1 VIERERRY
9 RRYGTAFQN
18 VKRVKFEN
26 ETSLRKPASGRDA
39 EERFRLLV
47 ESVTDYAIFVLDASG
62 RVVTWNAGA
71 ERIKGYAVGEIIGKH
86 FSVFYPTEDV
96 IAGKCERE
104 LEVAAREGRFE
115 DEGWRVRKDGTLF
128 WANVVI
134 TALRN
139 PDATLYG
146 FAKVTRDL
154 TERRKAEETQRLLAA
169 ERAALAE
176 KTRIQ
181 EFQERF
187 IAILGHDLR
196 NPLAAID
203 MNLARLREKVADPTL
218 VRMLNRMASSST
230 RMSRMIG
237 QILDLTRSRLAG
249 GLELQPAAMDL
260 HDALTRIVE
269 ELRAA
274 HPTRTID
281 LRSPALP
288 GTWDRDRLE
297 QVFSNLI
304 GNALLYGDPDRPITV
319 EAVDDGATLHVDVH
333 NHGAPI
339 PEAQQADLF
348 NPFRR
353 GGTADDHRK
362 SGEGLGL
369 GLYISRELVAA
380 HGGAIDVRSE
390 PGQGTTFRVTLPRG

>member
-1 VIERERRY
+1 ME
-9 RRYGTAFQN
+9 
-18 VKRVKFEN
+18 FEKSSVRN
-26 ETSLRKPASGRDA
+26 PTGRDA

-47 ESVTDYAIFVLDASG
+47 ESVKDYAIFMLDANG
-62 RVVTWNAGA
+62 HVVTWNAGA
-71 ERIKGYAVGEIIGKH
+71 QRIKGYSAGEIIGKH
-86 FSVFYPTEDV
+86 FSVFYPIEDV

-104 LEVAAREGRFE
+104 LEIAAREGRFE
-115 DEGWRVRKDGTLF
+115 DEGWRVRKDGTLM

-134 TALRN
+134 TALRS
-139 PDATLYG
+139 PDDGTLFG

-154 TERRKAEETQRLLAA
+154 SERRKAEAAQRQLAA
-169 ERAALAE
+169 QQAALAE

-181 EFQERF
+181 EFLERF

-196 NPLAAID
+196 NPLSAID
-203 MNLARLREKVADPTL
+203 MNLTRLREKVADPAL
-218 VRMLNRMASSST
+218 ARMLDRMASSST

-249 GLELQPAAMDL
+249 RLELQRAPMDL
-260 HDALTRIVE
+260 RDALTRIVE

-274 HPTRTID
+274 QPDRTID
-281 LRSPALP
+281 LRSPSLP

-297 QVFSNLI
+297 QVFSNLV

-319 EAVDDGATLHVDVH
+319 EAIDGATIQVDVH

-339 PEAQQADLF
+339 PNEVQADLF

-353 GGTADDHRK
+353 ATVTEETRK
-362 SGEGLGL
+362 GGEGLGL

-380 HGGAIDVRSE
+380 HGGTIDVRSA
-390 PGQGTTFRVTLPRG
+390 PGHGTTFRVALPRG

>member
-1 VIERERRY
+1 VE
-9 RRYGTAFQN
+9 
-18 VKRVKFEN
+18 FEKSSVRN
-26 ETSLRKPASGRDA
+26 PTGRDA

-47 ESVTDYAIFVLDASG
+47 ESVKDYAIFMLDANG
-62 RVVTWNAGA
+62 QVVTWNAGA
-71 ERIKGYAVGEIIGKH
+71 QRIKGYSAGEIIGKH
-86 FSVFYPTEDV
+86 FSVFYPIEDV

-104 LEVAAREGRFE
+104 LEIAAREGRFE
-115 DEGWRVRKDGTLF
+115 DEGWRVRKDGTLM

-134 TALRN
+134 TALRS
-139 PDATLYG
+139 PDDGTLFG

-154 TERRKAEETQRLLAA
+154 SERRKAEAAQRQLAA
-169 ERAALAE
+169 QQAALAE

-181 EFQERF
+181 EFLERF

-203 MNLARLREKVADPTL
+203 MNLTRLREKVADPAL
-218 VRMLNRMASSST
+218 ARMLDRMASSST

-249 GLELQPAAMDL
+249 RLELQRAPMDL
-260 HDALTRIVE
+260 RDALTRIVE

-274 HPTRTID
+274 QPDRTID
-281 LRSPALP
+281 LRSPSLP

-297 QVFSNLI
+297 QVFSNLV
-304 GNALLYGDPDRPITV
+304 GNALLYGDRDRPITV
-319 EAVDDGATLHVDVH
+319 EAGDGAMIYVDVH

-339 PEAQQADLF
+339 PNEVQADLF

-353 GGTADDHRK
+353 ATVTEETRK
-362 SGEGLGL
+362 GGEGLGL

-380 HGGAIDVRSE
+380 HGGTIDVRSA
-390 PGQGTTFRVTLPRG
+390 PGHGTTFRVALPRG

>member
-1 VIERERRY
+1 ME
-9 RRYGTAFQN
+9 
-18 VKRVKFEN
+18 FEKSSVRN
-26 ETSLRKPASGRDA
+26 PTGRDA

-47 ESVTDYAIFVLDASG
+47 ESVKDYAIFMLDETG
-62 RVVTWNAGA
+62 HVVTWNAGA
-71 ERIKGYAVGEIIGKH
+71 QRIKGYSAGEIIGKH
-86 FSVFYPTEDV
+86 FSVFYPIEDV

-104 LEVAAREGRFE
+104 LEIAAREGRFE
-115 DEGWRVRKDGTLF
+115 DEGWRVRKDGTLM

-134 TALRN
+134 TALRS
-139 PDATLYG
+139 PDDGTLFG

-154 TERRKAEETQRLLAA
+154 SERRKAEAAQRQLAA
-169 ERAALAE
+169 QQAALAE

-181 EFQERF
+181 EFLERF

-203 MNLARLREKVADPTL
+203 MNLTRLREKVADPAL
-218 VRMLNRMASSST
+218 ARMLDRMASSST

-249 GLELQPAAMDL
+249 RLELQRAPMDL
-260 HDALTRIVE
+260 RDALTRIVE

-274 HPTRTID
+274 QPDRTID
-281 LRSPALP
+281 LRSPSLP

-297 QVFSNLI
+297 QVFSNLV
-304 GNALLYGDPDRPITV
+304 GNALLYGDRDRPITV
-319 EAVDDGATLHVDVH
+319 EAGDGAMIYVDVH

-339 PEAQQADLF
+339 PNEVQADLF

-353 GGTADDHRK
+353 ATVTEETRK
-362 SGEGLGL
+362 GGEGLGL

-380 HGGAIDVRSE
+380 HGGTIDVRSA
-390 PGQGTTFRVTLPRG
+390 PGHGTTFRVALPRG

>member
-1 VIERERRY
+1 ME
-9 RRYGTAFQN
+9 FQN
-18 VKRVKFEN
+18 K
-26 ETSLRKPASGRDA
+26 SSSRDA

-47 ESVTDYAIFVLDASG
+47 ESVKDYAIFMLDATG
-62 RVVTWNAGA
+62 QVVTWNAGA
-71 ERIKGYAVGEIIGKH
+71 QRIKGYSAGEIIGKH
-86 FSVFYPTEDV
+86 FSVFYPIEDV

-104 LEVAAREGRFE
+104 LEIAALEGRFE
-115 DEGWRVRKDGTLF
+115 DEGWRVRKDGTLM

-134 TALRN
+134 TALRS
-139 PDATLYG
+139 PDDGTLFG

-154 TERRKAEETQRLLAA
+154 SERRKAEAAQRQLAA
-169 ERAALAE
+169 QQAALAE

-181 EFQERF
+181 EFLERF

-196 NPLAAID
+196 NPLSAID
-203 MNLARLREKVADPTL
+203 MNLTRLREKVTDPAL
-218 VRMLNRMASSST
+218 ARMLDRMASSST
-230 RMSRMIG
+230 RMARMIG

-249 GLELQPAAMDL
+249 RLELQRAPMDL
-260 HDALTRIVE
+260 RDALTRIVE

-274 HPTRTID
+274 QPDRTID
-281 LRSPALP
+281 LRSPSLP

-297 QVFSNLI
+297 QVFSNLV

-319 EAVDDGATLHVDVH
+319 EAVEAGDGATIHVDVH

-339 PEAQQADLF
+339 PEELQADLF

-353 GGTADDHRK
+353 ATFTEETRK
-362 SGEGLGL
+362 GGEGLGL

-380 HGGAIDVRSE
+380 HGGTIDVRSA
-390 PGQGTTFRVTLPRG
+390 PGQGTTFRVALPRG

>member
-1 VIERERRY
+1 VE
-9 RRYGTAFQN
+9 FQN
-18 VKRVKFEN
+18 K
-26 ETSLRKPASGRDA
+26 SSSRDA

-47 ESVTDYAIFVLDASG
+47 ESVKDYAIFMLDATG
-62 RVVTWNAGA
+62 QVVTWNAGA
-71 ERIKGYAVGEIIGKH
+71 QRIKGYSAGEIIGKH
-86 FSVFYPTEDV
+86 FSVFYPIEDV

-104 LEVAAREGRFE
+104 LEIAALEGRFE
-115 DEGWRVRKDGTLF
+115 DEGWRVRKDGTLM

-134 TALRN
+134 TALRS
-139 PDATLYG
+139 PDDGTLFG

-154 TERRKAEETQRLLAA
+154 SERRKAEAAQRQLAA
-169 ERAALAE
+169 QQAALAE

-181 EFQERF
+181 EFLERF

-196 NPLAAID
+196 NPLSAID
-203 MNLARLREKVADPTL
+203 MNLTRLREKVADPAL
-218 VRMLNRMASSST
+218 ARMLDRMASSST

-249 GLELQPAAMDL
+249 RLELQRAPMDL
-260 HDALTRIVE
+260 RDALTRIVE

-274 HPTRTID
+274 QPDRTID
-281 LRSPALP
+281 LRSPSLP

-297 QVFSNLI
+297 QVFSNLV

-319 EAVDDGATLHVDVH
+319 EAVEAGDGATIHVDVH

-339 PEAQQADLF
+339 PEELQADLF

-353 GGTADDHRK
+353 ATFTEETRK
-362 SGEGLGL
+362 GGEGLGL

-380 HGGAIDVRSE
+380 HGGTIDVRSA
-390 PGQGTTFRVTLPRG
+390 PGQGTTFRVALPRG

>member
-1 VIERERRY
+1 ME
-9 RRYGTAFQN
+9 FQN
-18 VKRVKFEN
+18 K
-26 ETSLRKPASGRDA
+26 SSSRDA

-47 ESVTDYAIFVLDASG
+47 ESVKDYAIFMLDATG
-62 RVVTWNAGA
+62 QVVTWNAGA
-71 ERIKGYAVGEIIGKH
+71 QRIKGYSAGEIIGKH
-86 FSVFYPTEDV
+86 FSVFYPIEDV

-104 LEVAAREGRFE
+104 LEIAAREGRFE
-115 DEGWRVRKDGTLF
+115 DEGWRVRKDGTLM

-134 TALRN
+134 TALRS
-139 PDATLYG
+139 PDDGTLFG

-154 TERRKAEETQRLLAA
+154 SERRKAEAAQRQLAA
-169 ERAALAE
+169 QQAALAE

-181 EFQERF
+181 EFLERF

-196 NPLAAID
+196 NPLSAID
-203 MNLARLREKVADPTL
+203 MNLTRLREKVTDPAL
-218 VRMLNRMASSST
+218 ARMLDRMASSST
-230 RMSRMIG
+230 RMARMIG

-249 GLELQPAAMDL
+249 RLELQRAPMDL
-260 HDALTRIVE
+260 RDALTRIVE

-274 HPTRTID
+274 QPDRTID
-281 LRSPALP
+281 LRSPSLP

-297 QVFSNLI
+297 QVFSNLV

-319 EAVDDGATLHVDVH
+319 EAVEAGDGATIHVDVH

-339 PEAQQADLF
+339 PEELQADLF

-353 GGTADDHRK
+353 ATFTEETRK
-362 SGEGLGL
+362 GGEGLGL

-380 HGGAIDVRSE
+380 HGGTIDVRSA
-390 PGQGTTFRVTLPRG
+390 PGQGTTFRVALPRG

>member
-1 VIERERRY
+1 VE
-9 RRYGTAFQN
+9 FQN
-18 VKRVKFEN
+18 K
-26 ETSLRKPASGRDA
+26 SSSRDA

-47 ESVTDYAIFVLDASG
+47 ESVKDYAIFMLDATG
-62 RVVTWNAGA
+62 QVVTWNAGA
-71 ERIKGYAVGEIIGKH
+71 QRIKGYSAGEIIGKH
-86 FSVFYPTEDV
+86 FSVFYPIEDV

-104 LEVAAREGRFE
+104 LEIAALEGRFE
-115 DEGWRVRKDGTLF
+115 DEGWRVRKDGTLM

-134 TALRN
+134 TALRS
-139 PDATLYG
+139 PDDGTLFG

-154 TERRKAEETQRLLAA
+154 SERRKAEAAQRQLAA
-169 ERAALAE
+169 QQAALAE

-181 EFQERF
+181 EFLERF

-196 NPLAAID
+196 NPLSAID
-203 MNLARLREKVADPTL
+203 MNLTRLREKVTDPAL
-218 VRMLNRMASSST
+218 ARMLDRMASSST

-249 GLELQPAAMDL
+249 RLELQRAPMDL
-260 HDALTRIVE
+260 RDALTRIVE

-274 HPTRTID
+274 QPDRTID
-281 LRSPALP
+281 LRSPSLP

-297 QVFSNLI
+297 QVFSNLV

-319 EAVDDGATLHVDVH
+319 EAVEAGDGATIHVDVH

-339 PEAQQADLF
+339 PEELQADLF

-353 GGTADDHRK
+353 ATFTEETRK
-362 SGEGLGL
+362 GGEGLGL

-380 HGGAIDVRSE
+380 HGGTIDVRSA
-390 PGQGTTFRVTLPRG
+390 PGQGTTFRVALPRG

>member
-1 VIERERRY
+1 VE
-9 RRYGTAFQN
+9 FQN
-18 VKRVKFEN
+18 K
-26 ETSLRKPASGRDA
+26 SSSRDA

-47 ESVTDYAIFVLDASG
+47 ESVKDYAIFMLDATG
-62 RVVTWNAGA
+62 QVVTWNAGA
-71 ERIKGYAVGEIIGKH
+71 QRIKGYSAGEIIGKH
-86 FSVFYPTEDV
+86 FSVFYPIEDV

-104 LEVAAREGRFE
+104 LEIAALEGRFE
-115 DEGWRVRKDGTLF
+115 DEGWRVRKDGTLM

-134 TALRN
+134 TALRS
-139 PDATLYG
+139 PDDGTLFG

-154 TERRKAEETQRLLAA
+154 SERRKAEAAQRQLAA
-169 ERAALAE
+169 QQAALAE

-181 EFQERF
+181 EFLERF

-196 NPLAAID
+196 NPLSAID
-203 MNLARLREKVADPTL
+203 MNLTRLREKVADPAL
-218 VRMLNRMASSST
+218 ARMLDRMASSST

-249 GLELQPAAMDL
+249 RLELQRAPMDL
-260 HDALTRIVE
+260 RDALTRIVE

-274 HPTRTID
+274 QPDRTID
-281 LRSPALP
+281 LRSPSLP

-297 QVFSNLI
+297 QVFSNLV

-319 EAVDDGATLHVDVH
+319 EAGDGATIHVDVH

-339 PEAQQADLF
+339 PEELQADLF

-353 GGTADDHRK
+353 ATFTEETRK
-362 SGEGLGL
+362 GGEGLGL

-380 HGGAIDVRSE
+380 HGGTIDVRSA
-390 PGQGTTFRVTLPRG
+390 PGQGTTFRVALPRG

>member
-1 VIERERRY
+1 VEFEKKSS
-9 RRYGTAFQN
+9 GGKPTA
-18 VKRVKFEN
+18 
-26 ETSLRKPASGRDA
+26 GRDA

-47 ESVTDYAIFVLDASG
+47 ESVKDYAIFMLDANG
-62 RVVTWNAGA
+62 HVVTWNAGA
-71 ERIKGYAVGEIIGKH
+71 QRIKGYAAGEIIGKH
-86 FSVFYPTEDV
+86 FSVFYPIEDV

-104 LEVAAREGRFE
+104 LEIAAREGRFE
-115 DEGWRVRKDGTLF
+115 DEGWRVRKDGTLM

-134 TALRN
+134 TALRS
-139 PDATLYG
+139 PDDGTLFG

-154 TERRKAEETQRLLAA
+154 SERRKAEAAQRQLAA
-169 ERAALAE
+169 QQAALAE

-181 EFQERF
+181 EFLERF

-203 MNLARLREKVADPTL
+203 MNLTRLREKVTDQAL
-218 VRMLNRMASSST
+218 ARMLDRMASSST

-249 GLELQPAAMDL
+249 RLELQRAPMDL
-260 HDALTRIVE
+260 RDALTRIVE

-274 HPTRTID
+274 QPDRTID
-281 LRSPALP
+281 LRSPSLP
-288 GTWDRDRLE
+288 GSWDRDRLE
-297 QVFSNLI
+297 QVFSNLV
-304 GNALLYGDPDRPITV
+304 GNALLYGDRDRPITV
-319 EAVDDGATLHVDVH
+319 EAGDGATIYVDVH

-339 PEAQQADLF
+339 PNEVQADLF

-353 GGTADDHRK
+353 ATVTEETRK
-362 SGEGLGL
+362 GGEGLGL

-380 HGGAIDVRSE
+380 HGGTIDVRSA
-390 PGQGTTFRVTLPRG
+390 PGHGTTFRVALPRG

>member
-1 VIERERRY
+1 VE
-9 RRYGTAFQN
+9 
-18 VKRVKFEN
+18 FEKSSVRN
-26 ETSLRKPASGRDA
+26 PTGRDA

-47 ESVTDYAIFVLDASG
+47 ESVKDYAIFMLDANG
-62 RVVTWNAGA
+62 QVVTWNAGA
-71 ERIKGYAVGEIIGKH
+71 QRIKGYSAGEIIGKH
-86 FSVFYPTEDV
+86 FSVFYPIEDV

-104 LEVAAREGRFE
+104 LEIAAREGRFE
-115 DEGWRVRKDGTLF
+115 DEGWRVRKDGTLM

-134 TALRN
+134 TALRS
-139 PDATLYG
+139 PDDGTLFG

-154 TERRKAEETQRLLAA
+154 SERRKAEAAQRQLAA
-169 ERAALAE
+169 QQAALAE

-181 EFQERF
+181 EFLERF

-203 MNLARLREKVADPTL
+203 MNLTRLREKVADPAL
-218 VRMLNRMASSST
+218 ARMLDRMASSST

-249 GLELQPAAMDL
+249 RLELQRAPMDL
-260 HDALTRIVE
+260 RDALTRIVE

-274 HPTRTID
+274 QPDRTID
-281 LRSPALP
+281 LRSPSLP

-297 QVFSNLI
+297 QVFSNLV
-304 GNALLYGDPDRPITV
+304 GNALLYGDRDRPITV
-319 EAVDDGATLHVDVH
+319 EAGDGATIYVDVH

-339 PEAQQADLF
+339 PNEVQADLF

-353 GGTADDHRK
+353 ATVTEETRK
-362 SGEGLGL
+362 GGEGLGL

-380 HGGAIDVRSE
+380 HGGTIDVRSA
-390 PGQGTTFRVTLPRG
+390 PGHGTTFRVALPRG

>member
-1 VIERERRY
+1 VE
-9 RRYGTAFQN
+9 FQN
-18 VKRVKFEN
+18 K
-26 ETSLRKPASGRDA
+26 SSSRDA

-47 ESVTDYAIFVLDASG
+47 ESVKDYAIFMLDATG
-62 RVVTWNAGA
+62 QVVTWNAGA
-71 ERIKGYAVGEIIGKH
+71 QRIKGYSAGEIIGKH
-86 FSVFYPTEDV
+86 FSVFYPIEDV

-104 LEVAAREGRFE
+104 LEIAALEGRFE
-115 DEGWRVRKDGTLF
+115 DEGWRVRKDGTLM

-134 TALRN
+134 TALRSA
-139 PDATLYG
+139 DDGTLFG

-154 TERRKAEETQRLLAA
+154 SERRKAEAAQRQLAA
-169 ERAALAE
+169 QQAALAE

-181 EFQERF
+181 EFLERF

-196 NPLAAID
+196 NPLSAID
-203 MNLARLREKVADPTL
+203 MNLTRLREKVTDPAL
-218 VRMLNRMASSST
+218 ARMLDRMASSST
-230 RMSRMIG
+230 RMARMIG

-249 GLELQPAAMDL
+249 RLELQRAPMDL
-260 HDALTRIVE
+260 RDALTRIVE

-274 HPTRTID
+274 QPDRTID
-281 LRSPALP
+281 LRSPSLP

-297 QVFSNLI
+297 QVFSNLV

-319 EAVDDGATLHVDVH
+319 EAVEAGDGATIHVDVH

-339 PEAQQADLF
+339 PEELQADLF

-353 GGTADDHRK
+353 ATFTEETRK
-362 SGEGLGL
+362 GGEGLGL

-380 HGGAIDVRSE
+380 HGGTIDVRSA
-390 PGQGTTFRVTLPRG
+390 PGQGTTFRVALPRG

>member
-1 VIERERRY
+1 ME
-9 RRYGTAFQN
+9 FQN
-18 VKRVKFEN
+18 K
-26 ETSLRKPASGRDA
+26 SSSRDA

-47 ESVTDYAIFVLDASG
+47 ESVKDYAIFMLDATG
-62 RVVTWNAGA
+62 QVVTWNAGA
-71 ERIKGYAVGEIIGKH
+71 QRIKGYSAGEIIGKH
-86 FSVFYPTEDV
+86 FSVFYPIEDV

-104 LEVAAREGRFE
+104 LEIAALEGRFE
-115 DEGWRVRKDGTLF
+115 DEGWRVRKDGTLM

-134 TALRN
+134 TALRS
-139 PDATLYG
+139 PDDGTLFG

-154 TERRKAEETQRLLAA
+154 SERRKAEAAQRQLAA
-169 ERAALAE
+169 QQAALAE

-181 EFQERF
+181 EFLERF

-196 NPLAAID
+196 NPLSAID
-203 MNLARLREKVADPTL
+203 MNLTRLREKVTDPAL
-218 VRMLNRMASSST
+218 ARMLDRMASSST

-249 GLELQPAAMDL
+249 RLELQRAPMDL
-260 HDALTRIVE
+260 RDALTRIVE

-274 HPTRTID
+274 QPDRTID
-281 LRSPALP
+281 LRSPSLP

-297 QVFSNLI
+297 QVFSNLV

-319 EAVDDGATLHVDVH
+319 EAVEAGDGATIHVDVH

-339 PEAQQADLF
+339 PEELQADLF

-353 GGTADDHRK
+353 ATFTEETRK
-362 SGEGLGL
+362 GGEGLGL

-380 HGGAIDVRSE
+380 HGGTIDVRSA
-390 PGQGTTFRVTLPRG
+390 PGQGTTFRVALPRG

>member
-1 VIERERRY
+1 ME
-9 RRYGTAFQN
+9 
-18 VKRVKFEN
+18 FEKSSVRN
-26 ETSLRKPASGRDA
+26 PTGRDA

-47 ESVTDYAIFVLDASG
+47 ESVKDYAIFMLDANG
-62 RVVTWNAGA
+62 QVVTWNAGA
-71 ERIKGYAVGEIIGKH
+71 QRIKGYSAGEIIGKH
-86 FSVFYPTEDV
+86 FSVFYPIEDV

-104 LEVAAREGRFE
+104 LEIAAREGRFE
-115 DEGWRVRKDGTLF
+115 DEGWRVRKDGTLM

-134 TALRN
+134 TALRS
-139 PDATLYG
+139 PDDGTLFG

-154 TERRKAEETQRLLAA
+154 SERRKAEAAQRQLAA
-169 ERAALAE
+169 QQAALAE

-181 EFQERF
+181 EFLERF

-196 NPLAAID
+196 NPLSAID
-203 MNLARLREKVADPTL
+203 MNLTRLREKVADPAL
-218 VRMLNRMASSST
+218 ARMLDRMASSST

-249 GLELQPAAMDL
+249 RLELQRAPMDL
-260 HDALTRIVE
+260 RDALTRIVE

-274 HPTRTID
+274 QPDRTID
-281 LRSPALP
+281 LRSPSLP

-297 QVFSNLI
+297 QVFSNLV
-304 GNALLYGDPDRPITV
+304 GNALLYGDRDRPITV
-319 EAVDDGATLHVDVH
+319 EAGDGAMIYVDVH

-339 PEAQQADLF
+339 PNEVQADLF

-353 GGTADDHRK
+353 ATVTEETRK
-362 SGEGLGL
+362 GGEGLGL

-380 HGGAIDVRSE
+380 HGGTIDVRSA
-390 PGQGTTFRVTLPRG
+390 PGHGTTFRVALPRG

>member
-1 VIERERRY
+1 VE
-9 RRYGTAFQN
+9 FQN
-18 VKRVKFEN
+18 K
-26 ETSLRKPASGRDA
+26 SSSRDA

-47 ESVTDYAIFVLDASG
+47 ESVKDYAIFMLDATG
-62 RVVTWNAGA
+62 QVVTWNAGA
-71 ERIKGYAVGEIIGKH
+71 QRIKGYSAGEIIGKH
-86 FSVFYPTEDV
+86 FSVFYPIEDV

-104 LEVAAREGRFE
+104 LEIAAREGRFE
-115 DEGWRVRKDGTLF
+115 DEGWRVRKDGTLM

-134 TALRN
+134 TALRS
-139 PDATLYG
+139 PDDGTLFG

-154 TERRKAEETQRLLAA
+154 SERRKAEAAQRQLAA
-169 ERAALAE
+169 QQAALAE

-181 EFQERF
+181 EFLERF

-196 NPLAAID
+196 NPLSAID
-203 MNLARLREKVADPTL
+203 MNLTRLREKVTDPAL
-218 VRMLNRMASSST
+218 ARMLDRMASSST
-230 RMSRMIG
+230 RMARMIG

-249 GLELQPAAMDL
+249 RLELQRAPMDL
-260 HDALTRIVE
+260 RDALTRIVE

-274 HPTRTID
+274 QPDRTID
-281 LRSPALP
+281 LRSPSLP

-297 QVFSNLI
+297 QVFSNLV

-319 EAVDDGATLHVDVH
+319 EAVEAGDGATIHVDVH

-339 PEAQQADLF
+339 PEELQADLF

-353 GGTADDHRK
+353 ATFTEETRK
-362 SGEGLGL
+362 GGEGLGL

-380 HGGAIDVRSE
+380 HGGTIDVRSA
-390 PGQGTTFRVTLPRG
+390 PGQGTTFRVALPRG

>member
-1 VIERERRY
+1 VE
-9 RRYGTAFQN
+9 FQN
-18 VKRVKFEN
+18 K
-26 ETSLRKPASGRDA
+26 SSSRDA

-47 ESVTDYAIFVLDASG
+47 ESVKDYAIFMLDATG
-62 RVVTWNAGA
+62 QVVTWNAGA
-71 ERIKGYAVGEIIGKH
+71 QRIKGYSAGEIIGKH
-86 FSVFYPTEDV
+86 FSVFYPIEDV

-104 LEVAAREGRFE
+104 LEIAALEGRFE
-115 DEGWRVRKDGTLF
+115 DEGWRVRKDGTLM

-134 TALRN
+134 TALRS
-139 PDATLYG
+139 PDDGTLFG

-154 TERRKAEETQRLLAA
+154 SERRKAEAAQRQLAA
-169 ERAALAE
+169 QQAALAE

-181 EFQERF
+181 EFLERF

-196 NPLAAID
+196 NPLSAID
-203 MNLARLREKVADPTL
+203 MNLTRLREKVTDPAL
-218 VRMLNRMASSST
+218 ARMLDRMASSST
-230 RMSRMIG
+230 RMARMIG

-249 GLELQPAAMDL
+249 RLELQRAPMDL
-260 HDALTRIVE
+260 RDALTRIVE

-274 HPTRTID
+274 QPDRTID
-281 LRSPALP
+281 LRSPSLP

-297 QVFSNLI
+297 QVFSNLV

-319 EAVDDGATLHVDVH
+319 EAVEAGDGATIHVDVH

-339 PEAQQADLF
+339 PEELQADLF

-353 GGTADDHRK
+353 ATFTEETRK
-362 SGEGLGL
+362 GGEGLGL

-380 HGGAIDVRSE
+380 HGGTIDVRSA
-390 PGQGTTFRVTLPRG
+390 PGQGTTFRVALPRG

>member
-1 VIERERRY
+1 ME
-9 RRYGTAFQN
+9 
-18 VKRVKFEN
+18 FEKSSVRN
-26 ETSLRKPASGRDA
+26 PIAGRDA

-47 ESVTDYAIFVLDASG
+47 ESVKDYAIFMLDATG
-62 RVVTWNAGA
+62 QVVTWNAGA
-71 ERIKGYAVGEIIGKH
+71 QRIKGYSAGEIIGKH
-86 FSVFYPTEDV
+86 FSVFYPIEDV

-104 LEVAAREGRFE
+104 LEIAALEGRFE
-115 DEGWRVRKDGTLF
+115 DEGWRVRKDGTLM

-134 TALRN
+134 TALRS
-139 PDATLYG
+139 PDDGTLFG

-154 TERRKAEETQRLLAA
+154 SERRKAEAAQRQLAA
-169 ERAALAE
+169 QQAALAE

-181 EFQERF
+181 EFLERF

-203 MNLARLREKVADPTL
+203 MNLTRLREKVADPAL
-218 VRMLNRMASSST
+218 ARMLDRMASSST

-249 GLELQPAAMDL
+249 RLELQRAPMDL
-260 HDALTRIVE
+260 RDALTRIVE

-274 HPTRTID
+274 QPDRTID
-281 LRSPALP
+281 LRSPSLP

-297 QVFSNLI
+297 QVFSNLV
-304 GNALLYGDPDRPITV
+304 GNALLYGDRDRPITV
-319 EAVDDGATLHVDVH
+319 EAGDGAMIYVDVH

-339 PEAQQADLF
+339 PKEVQADLC

-353 GGTADDHRK
+353 ATVTEETRK
-362 SGEGLGL
+362 GGEGLGL

-380 HGGAIDVRSE
+380 HGGTIDVRSA
-390 PGQGTTFRVTLPRG
+390 PGHGTTFRVALPRG

>member
-1 VIERERRY
+1 VE
-9 RRYGTAFQN
+9 
-18 VKRVKFEN
+18 FEN
-26 ETSLRKPASGRDA
+26 KSSVRNPLAGRDA

-47 ESVTDYAIFVLDASG
+47 ESVKDYAIFMLDANG
-62 RVVTWNAGA
+62 HVVTWNAGA
-71 ERIKGYAVGEIIGKH
+71 QRIKGYAAGEIIGKH
-86 FSVFYPTEDV
+86 FSVFYPIEDV

-104 LEVAAREGRFE
+104 LEIAALEGRFE
-115 DEGWRVRKDGTLF
+115 DEGWRVRKDGTLM

-134 TALRN
+134 TALRS
-139 PDATLYG
+139 PDDGTLFG

-154 TERRKAEETQRLLAA
+154 SERRKAEAAQRQLAA
-169 ERAALAE
+169 QQAALAE

-181 EFQERF
+181 EFLERF

-196 NPLAAID
+196 NPLSAID
-203 MNLARLREKVADPTL
+203 MNLTRLREKVADPAL
-218 VRMLNRMASSST
+218 ARMLDRMASSST

-249 GLELQPAAMDL
+249 RLELQRAPMDL
-260 HDALTRIVE
+260 RDALTRIVE

-274 HPTRTID
+274 QPDRTID
-281 LRSPALP
+281 LRSPSLP

-297 QVFSNLI
+297 QVFSNLV

-319 EAVDDGATLHVDVH
+319 EAVEAGDGATIHVDVH

-339 PEAQQADLF
+339 PEELQADLF

-353 GGTADDHRK
+353 ATFTEETRK
-362 SGEGLGL
+362 GGEGLGL

-380 HGGAIDVRSE
+380 HGGTIDVRSA
-390 PGQGTTFRVTLPRG
+390 PGQGTTFRVALPRG

>member
-1 VIERERRY
+1 VE
-9 RRYGTAFQN
+9 FQN
-18 VKRVKFEN
+18 K
-26 ETSLRKPASGRDA
+26 SSSRDA

-47 ESVTDYAIFVLDASG
+47 ESVKDYAIFMLDANG
-62 RVVTWNAGA
+62 HVVTWNAGA
-71 ERIKGYAVGEIIGKH
+71 QRIKGYAAGEIIGKH
-86 FSVFYPTEDV
+86 FSVFYPIEDV

-104 LEVAAREGRFE
+104 LEIAALEGRFE
-115 DEGWRVRKDGTLF
+115 DEGWRVRKDGTLM

-134 TALRN
+134 TALRS
-139 PDATLYG
+139 PDDGTLFG

-154 TERRKAEETQRLLAA
+154 SERRKAEAAQRQLAA
-169 ERAALAE
+169 QQAALAE

-181 EFQERF
+181 EFLERF

-196 NPLAAID
+196 NPLSAID
-203 MNLARLREKVADPTL
+203 MNLTRLREKVTDPAL
-218 VRMLNRMASSST
+218 ARMLDRMASSST
-230 RMSRMIG
+230 RMARMIG

-249 GLELQPAAMDL
+249 RLELQRAPMDL
-260 HDALTRIVE
+260 RDALTRIVE

-274 HPTRTID
+274 QPDRTID
-281 LRSPALP
+281 LRSPSLP

-297 QVFSNLI
+297 QVFSNLV

-319 EAVDDGATLHVDVH
+319 EAVEAGDGATIHVDVH

-339 PEAQQADLF
+339 PEELQADLF

-353 GGTADDHRK
+353 ATFTEETRK
-362 SGEGLGL
+362 GGEGLGL

-380 HGGAIDVRSE
+380 HGGTIDVRSA
-390 PGQGTTFRVTLPRG
+390 PGQGTTFRVALPRG